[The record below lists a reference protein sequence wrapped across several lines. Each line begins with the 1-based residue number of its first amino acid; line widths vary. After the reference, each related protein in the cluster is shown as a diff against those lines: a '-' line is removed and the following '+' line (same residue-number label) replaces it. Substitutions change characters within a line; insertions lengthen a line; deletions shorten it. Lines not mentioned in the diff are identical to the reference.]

1 MFIEKNIQDYLV
13 SSGMSL
19 VDTIRRLNRN
29 DEKIVFVCSENNELI
44 GSVTDGDVRRY
55 IAEGELD
62 LDQTID
68 IICNK
73 KCVSVREEDCD
84 KDLQGH
90 RFDTALK
97 IVPVINARGVIQKVI
112 RFKNNS
118 LSIGQFVISDQ
129 SKCLVIAEIGNNHQ
143 GDVSLA
149 KKLSLLAKDAG
160 ADVVK
165 FQMRNIDSLYNK
177 KESFDLGSEYT
188 LDLLNKFQLSNAEL
202 IEVFDYC
209 YEIGIPPMCTPW
221 DAGSLDVLESYGMIG
236 YKVASADFTNF
247 PLLEKLIDTNKTLI
261 ISTGMSTEAE
271 VAETT
276 RFLKRRSAK
285 FVLLHCNSTYPTPF
299 KDVNLSYLSTL
310 KTKYSDFV
318 GYSGHERGIE
328 IPIAA
333 VAMGAKVVEKHFT
346 IDQGLEG
353 NDHKVS
359 LLPDQFLA
367 MVKAIRNVE
376 ESLGKSDARVI
387 SQGELINRENLA
399 KSIICD
405 VAIKVGEVITRD
417 KLSFK
422 SPGIGLQPN
431 RVDEL
436 VGLKSI
442 RDVDKFDY
450 FYESDIQQKRVGSVH
465 LNFSRPIGVPVR
477 YHDVGR
483 LIQKANLDFVEFHL
497 SYRDL
502 DYDLALIENLEV
514 GDFCVHCPELF
525 ESDHILD
532 LASEDPVYLQQSII
546 HFRRVCSHVN
556 QLRTVLKYDK
566 PVKLVLNAGGWNQNG
581 FLSEKSKGIKYEIF
595 KNALLEFQSDPG
607 IEIAIQTMPPF
618 PWHFGGQS
626 FHNLFVCAKEIKE
639 FCEASGA
646 AMCLDI
652 SHSQMACNYYGWNL
666 YDFIESIKDHVIYMH
681 ISDAKGDDGEGV
693 EMGHGDIDFHELG
706 AVLNRFLP
714 QIPLIPE
721 IWQGHKDEGSGFWD
735 ALIYLEGHL
744 KN

>member
-1 MFIEKNIQDYLV
+1 
-13 SSGMSL
+13 
-19 VDTIRRLNRN
+19 
-29 DEKIVFVCSENNELI
+29 
-44 GSVTDGDVRRY
+44 
-55 IAEGELD
+55 
-62 LDQTID
+62 
-68 IICNK
+68 
-73 KCVSVREEDCD
+73 VSVREEDCD
-84 KDLQGH
+84 NDLQGH

-97 IVPVINARGVIQKVI
+97 IVPIINARGIIQKVI
-112 RFKNNS
+112 RLKNNS
-118 LSIGQFVISDQ
+118 LSIGDFVISDQ

-143 GDVSLA
+143 GDVNLA

-160 ADVVK
+160 ADIVK
-165 FQMRNIDSLYNK
+165 FQMRNIDALYNK
-177 KESFDLGSEYT
+177 RDSFDLGSEYT

-221 DAGSLDVLESYGMIG
+221 DAASLDVLEEYGMTA

-271 VAETT
+271 IAETT

-310 KTKYSDFV
+310 KNKYSAFV
-318 GYSGHERGIE
+318 GYSGHERGVE

-346 IDQGLEG
+346 IDQSLEG

-359 LLPDQFLA
+359 LLPDQFFG

-376 ESLGKSDARVI
+376 EALGKSNARVI
-387 SQGELINRENLA
+387 TQGELINRENLA

-405 VAIKVGEVITRD
+405 VAIKKGEVITRD

-442 RDVDKFDY
+442 RDVDKSDY
-450 FYESDIQQKRVGSVH
+450 FYESDIQQKRVDSVH
-465 LNFSRPIGVPVR
+465 LDFSRPIGVPVR
-477 YHDVGR
+477 YHDVDG
-483 LIQKANLDFVEFHL
+483 LLQKANLDFVEFHL

-502 DYDLALIENLEV
+502 DYDLTLLEHLEI
-514 GDFCVHCPELF
+514 DNFCVHCPELF

-532 LASEDPVYLQQSII
+532 LASEDPDYLQQSIN
-546 HFRRVCSHVN
+546 HFRRVCSHVHH
-556 QLRTVLKYDK
+556 LRTVLKYDK
-566 PVKLVLNAGGWNQNG
+566 PVILVLNAGGWNQNG
-581 FLSEKSKGIKYEIF
+581 FLSEKSKSIKYGIF
-595 KNALLEFQSDPG
+595 KDALLEFQSDSR
-607 IEIAIQTMPPF
+607 IQIAIQTMPPF

-626 FHNLFVCAKEIKE
+626 FHNLFVCAEEIKE
-639 FCEASGA
+639 FCDSSGA
-646 AMCLDI
+646 SMCLDI

-666 YDFIESIKDHVIYMH
+666 YDFIKSIKDHVIYMH
-681 ISDAKGDDGEGV
+681 ISDAKGDDGEGI

-706 AVLNRFLP
+706 KVLNQCLP

-735 ALIYLEGHL
+735 ALIYLEEQFKH
-744 KN
+744 